1 MKIEFI
7 DPTLLIPSAYNPREI
22 SKEEFEKLKN
32 SIKEFGFV
40 ENAVINKKNEIIGG
54 HMRVRAAI
62 ELRIKEV
69 PCIRVDL
76 PRNREKILN
85 LALNKISG
93 RWDNDKLSQ
102 LITELA
108 TDEDIGL
115 SGFEEY
121 ELSLYNNGPDSDI
134 TEQDFQDYLNNTK
147 NVFLLKIF
155 TTQEVGDKLQNIIDT
170 NKLEGEDS
178 GSTLLRLLSS
188 CQPNSNKNSN

>member
-62 ELRIKEV
+62 ELGIKEV